1 MTAIDRAPDE
11 LRMVRILPDYTEM
24 AAGSVLICCGRT
36 RVICTASVQEGVPS
50 FLKGKGK
57 GWLTAE
63 YAMLPGSTTQ
73 RKPRDGVKKDGRG
86 VEIQRLIGRSLRAAC
101 DLNRLGERTVY
112 IDCDVIQADG
122 GTRTA
127 SITGAFA
134 ALCIAVDKLIEQG
147 ALVDSPI
154 IRQVAA
160 VSVGVVDD
168 VCTLD
173 LEYAQDSRAQV
184 DMNIV
189 MTRDGRGNLGFV
201 EVQGTGEGRSYTRA
215 ELDRLLALGEK
226 GCMELMDAQME
237 ALGSRAGV
245 ICQKPRLVLASNN
258 FGKLKELRQLL
269 GDRFDVRSMREL
281 GVETDVE
288 ETGQTFEENALIK
301 AKALMDICHSATLAD
316 DSGLCVDQLG
326 GRPGVRS
333 ARYCGVHGDDE
344 ANNQLLLKELSDKPT
359 PHRAHYGAAVALCR
373 PGREPIVVYGRCE
386 GEIIGEYRGEGGFGY
401 DPLFL
406 SDDLGVTFAQ
416 AEPEAKNGVSHRARA
431 IQKLIEALEAE
442 A

>member
-1 MTAIDRAPDE
+1 MTTIDRAPDE
-11 LRMVRILPDYTEM
+11 LRMVRVLPDYTEM

-50 FLKGKGK
+50 FLRGRGK

-63 YAMLPGSTTQ
+63 YAMLPGSTPQ
-73 RKPRDGVKKDGRG
+73 RKQRDGVKKDGRG

-101 DLNRLGERTVY
+101 DLTRLGERTVY

-127 SITGAFA
+127 AITGAFA
-134 ALCIAVDKLIEQG
+134 ALCIAVDRLIEQG
-147 ALVDSPI
+147 TLVDSPI

-226 GCMELMDAQME
+226 GCLELMDAQRE
-237 ALGSRAGV
+237 ALGDRAGV
-245 ICQKPRLVLASNN
+245 ICKKPRLVLASNN

-269 GDRFDVRSMREL
+269 GDRFEVRSMREL

-301 AKALMDICHSATLAD
+301 AKALMDICHCATLAD

-326 GRPGVRS
+326 GRPGVHS

-344 ANNQLLLKELSDKPT
+344 ANNQLLLKELADKPK
-359 PHRAHYGAAVALCR
+359 PHKAHYGAAVALCR
-373 PGREPIVVYGRCE
+373 PGREPVIAYGRCE

-406 SDDLGVTFAQ
+406 SDDLGVTFAE
-416 AEPEAKNGVSHRARA
+416 ADPEAKNGVSHRARA
-431 IQKLIEALEAE
+431 IRKLIGMLEGE
-442 A
+442 I

>member
-1 MTAIDRAPDE
+1 MPRTGFHG
-11 LRMVRILPDYTEM
+11 YC
-24 AAGSVLICCGRT
+24 AAFDATS
-36 RVICTASVQEGVPS
+36 
-50 FLKGKGK
+50 
-57 GWLTAE
+57 
-63 YAMLPGSTTQ
+63 
-73 RKPRDGVKKDGRG
+73 
-86 VEIQRLIGRSLRAAC
+86 LIGRSLRAAC
-101 DLNRLGERTVY
+101 DLTRLGERTVY

-127 SITGAFA
+127 AITGAFA
-134 ALCIAVDKLIEQG
+134 ALCIAVDRLIEQG
-147 ALVDSPI
+147 TLVDSPI

-226 GCMELMDAQME
+226 GCLELMDAQRE
-237 ALGSRAGV
+237 ALGDRAGV
-245 ICQKPRLVLASNN
+245 ICKKPRLVLASNN

-269 GDRFDVRSMREL
+269 GDRFEVRSMREL

-301 AKALMDICHSATLAD
+301 AKALMDICHCATLAD

-326 GRPGVRS
+326 GRPGVHS

-344 ANNQLLLKELSDKPT
+344 ANNQLLLKELADKPK
-359 PHRAHYGAAVALCR
+359 PHKAHYGAAVALCR
-373 PGREPIVVYGRCE
+373 PGREPVIAYGRCE

-406 SDDLGVTFAQ
+406 SDDLGVTFAE
-416 AEPEAKNGVSHRARA
+416 ADPEAKNGVSHRARA
-431 IQKLIEALEAE
+431 IRKLIGMLEGE
-442 A
+442 I